1 MYLSV
6 PLSPSASG
14 QVLKLPN
21 GRGVSVEVMDTPEL
35 CAMGM
40 QFRASMDRPM
50 LFVFPNEAKRSYHMR
65 NVRMPL
71 DLILMNSDGRVSGIA
86 SLIPNGQA
94 HIGSLPVHS
103 RSIEAPAGWAR
114 ANNLK
119 IGDVIQWG

>member
-71 DLILMNSDGRVSGIA
+71 DLVTLDRRNVLLSMNSIQPGQIF
-86 SLIPNGQA
+86 NG
-94 HIGSLPVHS
+94 PVHAAA
-103 RSIEAPAGWAR
+103 IEAPLGWAR

-119 IGDVIQWG
+119 IGDVIRWG

>member
-21 GRGVSVEVMDTPEL
+21 GRAVSVEVMDTPEL
-35 CAMGM
+35 RAAGM
-40 QFRASMDRPM
+40 QFRTSMDRPM
-50 LFVFPNEAKRSYHMR
+50 LFVFPDEAKRSYHMR

-71 DLILMNSDGRVSGIA
+71 DLILMNSGGQVLTFQHLSAESGRSRYC
-86 SLIPNGQA
+86 PN
-94 HIGSLPVHS
+94 HS
-103 RSIEAPAGWAR
+103 AAIEAPAGWAR

-119 IGDVIQWG
+119 IGDLIQWG